1 MMNKTIEIAKPQS
14 LFFKALANRG
24 RMSII
29 NLLETG
35 ARNVNQI
42 ADDLELDQTLVSHH
56 LRCLSFCGFVASE
69 RNGKSRTYSLNK
81 ETISPLLQL
90 VDKHLGKFATNLYEC
105 ETLER

>member
-1 MMNKTIEIAKPQS
+1 MINNTIEIAKPQS

-81 ETISPLLQL
+81 ETISPLLRL
-90 VDKHLGKFATNLYEC
+90 VDKHLDKFATNLYEC